1 MKIIKIFSENSE
13 IVEIRDGDDSD
24 LQSYAKSLSPLLES
38 NNISILHTTTTSII
52 LKPSK
57 INLITVEDEP
67 QTNKTIIVKH
77 SKSKSDDSQ
86 TEDIITDA
94 EE

>member
-1 MKIIKIFSENSE
+1 MKIIKIFSENSDV
-13 IVEIRDGDDSD
+13 VEITDEDNSD

-38 NNISILHTTTTSII
+38 NNISIFHTTTSSII

-57 INLITVEDEP
+57 INLITVETEE
-67 QTNKTIIVKH
+67 QNNKVVSIKPTQ
-77 SKSKSDDSQ
+77 SES
-86 TEDIITDA
+86 EDIITDA

>member
-1 MKIIKIFSENSE
+1 MKIIKIFSENYNV
-13 IVEIRDGDDSD
+13 VEIRDEDNSD

-38 NNISILHTTTTSII
+38 NNISIFHTTTSSII

-57 INLITVEDEP
+57 INLITVENEE
-67 QTNKTIIVKH
+67 QNNKVVSVKPRQ
-77 SKSKSDDSQ
+77 SES
-86 TEDIITDA
+86 EDIITDA